1 MGAYLLDTHALLW
14 WMSDPAKLGDDARA
28 VIKDTAHRV
37 LFSAAGAWEMAIK
50 QRLGRLDF
58 PNNLPEAL
66 EADGIEMLPIT
77 VSHALAVGDLP
88 LHHQDPF
95 DRILI
100 AQARIEQLILVTR
113 DARIGQYEVQTLQA

>member
-1 MGAYLLDTHALLW
+1 MGAYLLDTHALLL

-113 DARIGQYEVQTLQA
+113 DARIGQYEVQTLRA

>member
-28 VIKDTAHRV
+28 VIKDPAHRV

>member
-113 DARIGQYEVQTLQA
+113 DARIGQYEVQTLRA